1 MPDKIVSVGSAGNDS
16 RRDRESTV
24 GDDRSAPSAP
34 SAPSTPSTSPTS
46 SAPSTSSTSSPPPAT
61 GAAPRCGRTLDRGS
75 DGSAL
80 AELYDVALL
89 DLDGVVYLGNDA
101 VAGAVAA
108 IARAHDAGLRTAYVT
123 NNASRRPTEVADL
136 LTSLGVPARPADV
149 VTSAQAAAHLLR
161 DRLPPGSAV
170 LVVGAEALA
179 DAIAECGLRPV
190 RAAQEGPAAV
200 VQGFDR
206 SVGWAQLAEAAVAL
220 RAGAAWVATNA
231 DATLP
236 SRRGPLPGN
245 GSLVAALRTATG
257 LGPTVVGKPE
267 VQLHAEAVAR
277 TGAQRPLVVGD
288 RLDTDILGA
297 MKAGAD
303 SLMVLTGI
311 STSGDL
317 LVAPPACRPTYVA
330 AGLAALCTA
339 QPAVVVSPGSVTCG
353 CFRAS
358 ADSQRGLVLES
369 TVRAEAT
376 ADPLDALRSLCVAW
390 WRLADQ
396 AMAPGGGRVGGG
408 GAAPV
413 GDTPRICAT
422 GPAAAAVESLGLRVA

>member
-1 MPDKIVSVGSAGNDS
+1 MPDKIVTVGSAGNDTGT
-16 RRDRESTV
+16 DRESTV

-34 SAPSTPSTSPTS
+34 SPPPATGAQS
-46 SAPSTSSTSSPPPAT
+46 PPAT
-61 GAAPRCGRTLDRGS
+61 GAAPRRGRTLDRGS
-75 DGSAL
+75 DGSTL

-89 DLDGVVYLGNDA
+89 DLDGVVYLGDDA

-123 NNASRRPTEVADL
+123 NNASRRPTEVAEL
-136 LTSLGVPARPADV
+136 LTSMGVPAGPADV

-170 LVVGAEALA
+170 LVVGAPALA

-190 RAAQEGPAAV
+190 HTAQEHPAAV

-206 SVGWAQLAEAAVAL
+206 GVGWAQLAEAAVAL

-236 SRRGPLPGN
+236 SRRGPLPGT

-257 LGPTVVGKPE
+257 LEPLVVGKPE

-297 MKAGAD
+297 TKAGAD
-303 SLMVLTGI
+303 SLLVLTGI
-311 STSGDL
+311 SMPADL
-317 LVAPPACRPTYVA
+317 LVAPPDCRPTYVA
-330 AGLAALCTA
+330 AGLPALCAA
-339 QPAVVVSPGSVTCG
+339 QPTVVVSLGSVTCG
-353 CFRAS
+353 GFRAS
-358 ADSQRGLVLES
+358 ADSPRGLVLES
-369 TVRAEAT
+369 TVGDAAT
-376 ADPLDALRSLCVAW
+376 TDPLDALRSLCVAW
-390 WRLADQ
+390 WQLGEHA
-396 AMAPGGGRVGGG
+396 AGEGTSGGT
-408 GAAPV
+408 GAAPAGAAPPV
-413 GDTPRICAT
+413 HAT
-422 GPAAAAVESLGLRVA
+422 GAAVAAVEALGLRVA